1 MLVRRVQSP
10 KFLADKKG
18 LFLGFSST
26 TLARMAELNPPQQDA
41 VDTLS
46 GPLLVLAGAGT
57 GKTRVVTYR
66 VANLIRHGIRP
77 DRILAVTFTN
87 KASQEMQERISHQL
101 KLPKRVR
108 RGQPTPPRP
117 SIGTF
122 HSHCVQILKRHA
134 TVLGYPQKFTIYDR
148 SDAESIARTVLR
160 EIRVHDDMLKPGDFL
175 SIVSRWKNMGIR
187 PEQAD
192 GAATSDKEHLAASAF
207 KRYQR
212 TLKNQAAFDFDDL
225 LVCAEVLL
233 NEHEKVR
240 REESSRYDHV
250 LVDEYQDTNGSQ
262 YRIIR
267 SLAIDHRNLCVVG
280 DDDQSIYGWR
290 GAEVRHILNFKND
303 WTEAKVVRLE
313 DNYRSTDAILQMA
326 NRLIVFNANRHD
338 KMLRA
343 ARPNGLQPRILQFP
357 GEVEEAKGVVEEI
370 ANRLKNDPATQAG
383 DFAILFRTNEQ
394 PRPFEMELRRCKL
407 PYVITG
413 SQSFFDRKEVRDILA
428 YLKWIDTPED
438 ELSLLRVI
446 NVPPRGMGAA
456 SIDKL
461 LKRAVS
467 SGTSVWRV
475 MQDLAF
481 ANTLPSAA
489 QQGIQKLKDLYS
501 EFSKK
506 LQSKNSTAQT
516 TSDSQSANSA
526 DIHESDEGEGFEDAD
541 GLGEL
546 TQGVRQLIEA
556 LKYRA
561 EIQRLYPDAEEAT
574 ARIGT
579 LEEVINAVAE
589 YEHEANEPDLG
600 DFLSKVTLSGRE
612 FGSPKEK
619 QMQRNA
625 ISLMTY
631 HSAKGLE
638 FPFVYM
644 VGMEE
649 GVLPHRRSLNDE
661 TVDEERRLCY
671 VGVTRAQDEL
681 SMTLPMSRYK
691 WGKPRPTYPSRFLYE
706 VTGQAD
712 NPNCQKAIREAT
724 KEARKSMK

>member
-1 MLVRRVQSP
+1 MA
-10 KFLADKKG
+10 F
-18 LFLGFSST
+18 
-26 TLARMAELNPPQQDA
+26 MAELNLPQQSA

-66 VANLIRHGIRP
+66 VANLIRHGTRP

-101 KLPKRVR
+101 KIPKRVR

-117 SIGTF
+117 AIGTF

-134 TVLGYPQKFTIYDR
+134 NVLGYPEKFTIYDR
-148 SDAESIARTVLR
+148 SDAESVARTVLR

-207 KRYQR
+207 NRYQR
-212 TLKNQAAFDFDDL
+212 SLRNQAAFDFDDL
-225 LVCAEVLL
+225 LVCAEQLL
-233 NEHEKVR
+233 NENEKVR

-262 YRIIR
+262 YRIIKA
-267 SLAIDHRNLCVVG
+267 LTIDHRNLCVVG

-290 GAEVRHILNFKND
+290 GAEVSHILNFKND
-303 WTEAKVVRLE
+303 WPGAKVVRLE

-326 NRLIVFNANRHD
+326 NRLIAFNTTRHD
-338 KMLRA
+338 KVLRA
-343 ARPNGLQPRILQFP
+343 ARPNGSQPRILQFP
-357 GEVEEAKGVVEEI
+357 GEVEEAKGVVDEI
-370 ANRLKNDPATQAG
+370 AARLKQDPSTRPG

-428 YLKWIDTPED
+428 YLKWIETPND

-446 NVPPRGMGAA
+446 NVPPRGLGAA
-456 SIDKL
+456 SIDKI
-461 LKRAVS
+461 LKQAVS
-467 SGTSVWRV
+467 TGTNVWTV
-475 MQDLAF
+475 MQDEAF
-481 ANTLPSAA
+481 AKSLPAAA
-489 QQGIQKLKDLYS
+489 QQGVKKLKSLYQ
-501 EFSKK
+501 EFSQKFQQQASGSTK
-506 LQSKNSTAQT
+506 EISSGAMALSIVADNSDD
-516 TSDSQSANSA
+516 SDLL
-526 DIHESDEGEGFEDAD
+526 EGTGN
-541 GLGEL
+541 L
-546 TQGVRQLIEA
+546 TQSVRGLIHA
-556 LKYRA
+556 LQYRA
-561 EIQRLYPDAEEAT
+561 EINRLYPDAEEAT
-574 ARIGT
+574 NRIGT
-579 LEEVINAVAE
+579 LEEVINAIAE
-589 YEHEANEPDLG
+589 YEQEASEPELG
-600 DFLSKVTLSGRE
+600 NFLSNVMLAGRE

-625 ISLMTY
+625 VSLMTY
-631 HSAKGLE
+631 HSVKGLE

-649 GVLPHRRSLNDE
+649 GVLPHRRSLTEGENG
-661 TVDEERRLCY
+661 VDEERRLCY

-681 SMTLPMSRYK
+681 SMSLPMSRFK

-712 NPNCQKAIREAT
+712 NPNCKKAIREAT
-724 KEARKSMK
+724 KEAMKSIR

>member
-1 MLVRRVQSP
+1 
-10 KFLADKKG
+10 
-18 LFLGFSST
+18 
-26 TLARMAELNPPQQDA
+26 MAELNPPQQNA

-57 GKTRVVTYR
+57 GKTRVVTFR
-66 VANLIRHGIRP
+66 VANLIRHGTRP

-87 KASQEMQERISHQL
+87 KASMEMQERISHQL
-101 KLPKRVR
+101 KIPKKVR
-108 RGQPTPPRP
+108 RGQPAPPRP
-117 SIGTF
+117 AIGTF

-134 TVLGYPQKFTIYDR
+134 KVLGYPEKFTIYDR
-148 SDAESIARTVLR
+148 SDAESVSRTVLR
-160 EIRVHDDMLKPGDFL
+160 EIRVHDDMLTPGDFL
-175 SIVSRWKNMGIR
+175 SIVSRWKNLGIR

-192 GAATSDKEHLAASAF
+192 GAATSDKEHLAASAY

-212 TLKNQAAFDFDDL
+212 SLKNQAAFDFDDL
-225 LVCAEVLL
+225 LVCAEQLL
-233 NEHEKVR
+233 NENEKVR
-240 REESSRYDHV
+240 HEESSRYDHV

-267 SLAIDHRNLCVVG
+267 ALAIDHRNLCVVG

-326 NRLIVFNANRHD
+326 NRLIAFNTQRHG
-338 KMLRA
+338 KVLRA
-343 ARPNGLQPRILQFP
+343 ARANGAQPRILQFP
-357 GEVEEAKGVVEEI
+357 GEVEEAKGIVEEI
-370 ANRLKNDPATQAG
+370 AARLQNDPSTQAG

-461 LKRAVS
+461 LKKAVS
-467 SGTSVWRV
+467 TGTSVWKV
-475 MQDLAF
+475 MQDS
-481 ANTLPSAA
+481 TVTKSLPAAA
-489 QQGIQKLKDLYS
+489 QQGIQKLKSLFQ
-501 EFSKK
+501 EFSRK
-506 LQSKNSTAQT
+506 LQTNPSAVSQQ
-516 TSDSQSANSA
+516 SDSEDSQDENHL
-526 DIHESDEGEGFEDAD
+526 DENHLEGYGKMTESVRELIDA
-541 GLGEL
+541 L
-546 TQGVRQLIEA
+546 Q
-556 LKYRA
+556 YRA
-561 EIQRLYPDAEEAT
+561 EINRLYPDAEEAT
-574 ARIGT
+574 NRIGT
-579 LEEVINAVAE
+579 LEEIVNAIAE
-589 YEHEANEPDLG
+589 YESEASEPELG
-600 DFLSKVTLSGRE
+600 DFLSKVTLAGRE

-619 QMQRNA
+619 QLQRNA

-649 GVLPHRRSLNDE
+649 GVLPHRRSLTDE
-661 TVDEERRLCY
+661 ENGVDEERRLCY

-681 SMTLPMSRYK
+681 SLSLPMSRFK

-724 KEARKSMK
+724 KEAMKSKK